1 MRIIKGI
8 DTPPPA
14 MSKLDMTGLKPA
26 VTEAQAADEAQEDE
40 DLLQEYGEAELEEPV
55 SNGVHTEAA
64 APAPAPTPASTTSD
78 FKYKKTVLPVSKNR
92 PEKKPAVPLITM
104 NQMALLFGIFLL
116 SLILV
121 VCFREELW
129 ESSEEN
135 TTLEGDKMKEH
146 GLKETLDFNLQKVE
160 RLTLTLQD
168 KAAELKRLKTLL
180 KQKGGG

>member
-1 MRIIKGI
+1 
-8 DTPPPA
+8 
-14 MSKLDMTGLKPA
+14 MSALDMSAIKP
-26 VTEAQAADEAQEDE
+26 VTESQAAEDAKEDE
-40 DLLQEYGEAELEEPV
+40 DLLQEYGEADLEEPA
-55 SNGVHTEAA
+55 SNEV
-64 APAPAPTPASTTSD
+64 PAPVATAPSSSSSKSD
-78 FKYKKTVLPVSKNR
+78 FKYKKTALPISKNR
-92 PEKKPAVPLITM
+92 PGDDKAGAPFVTA
-104 NQMALLFGIFLL
+104 NQMALFLAIFLL

-180 KQKGGG
+180 KQKGG